1 MPLLNFMSRL
11 HDSFSGQFGSF
22 RLIERAEEFQGRLQL
37 RHIPISLRRELSTKP
52 QKNAP
57 PEPKSTGKP
66 PESSGSFPKVVF
78 GSVLIGAAVMAAYQT
93 GYLDQYIGRK
103 DQQDSLN
110 LVKDEVENKD
120 DKDIQKLVDQFVNG
134 EELDDASE
142 KDVTE
147 KDVTEKDASEKIE
160 TQSDHPIVEAL
171 SNSQGDIQPQVQEK
185 PKTNPEE
192 VAIKEKDVTDFPQSS
207 MTSEDHISNSGTA
220 SEGSVEVKSAEE
232 NSNMGSNEEVQTSPV
247 SIETSNA
254 EKESEAKEAPPVQF
268 TVEEREEDAIVKDVE
283 EPSSLLE
290 AYQLGDKAG
299 DNGSSLHRHG
309 VHDNNALSKEKEA
322 LSSALEELDDGYI
335 TKDGKLVLDF
345 LQAIHA
351 AESRQAELDA
361 RLYMEEKRA
370 LKEKYEKEL
379 KDAAVREMMLAEE
392 AAMLDKVA
400 VLSIPELK
408 RERTKAAAALKS
420 LQEKLEE
427 KYKTELE
434 QLEHEAEFKLNK
446 MEELAKAELAAKI
459 ASEKATQI
467 EKIAEANLNFSFL
480 IHMFEEE
487 RVNEMMRQNRI
498 VLGSHLDQGALALE
512 DALSKGLPI
521 QSEIMALRNYLEG
534 IDKDSILDL
543 VLSSLPEE
551 TRNSGTDTLLQLDQ
565 KFDALKGTLRHFSLI
580 PPGGGGVLTHSLAY
594 VASWLK
600 VKEASQSGDGIESL
614 INKVESCLA
623 EGKIA
628 EAADVLE
635 EGVQGSQASEIVGDW
650 VKRARNRAITEQ
662 ALTLLQSYATSI
674 SLT

>member
-1 MPLLNFMSRL
+1 MLLRSIL
-11 HDSFSGQFGSF
+11 QFSSH
-22 RLIERAEEFQGRLQL
+22 RAGRRIPRQITTQ
-37 RHIPISLRRELSTKP
+37 IPIFLRRELSTKP

-57 PEPKSTGKP
+57 PQPNSTGKP
-66 PESSGSFPKVVF
+66 PESSGSLSKVVF
-78 GSVLIGAAVMAAYQT
+78 GSAVVGAAVLAAYQT

-120 DKDIQKLVDQFVNG
+120 DKDIQKLVDHFIDG
-134 EELDDASE
+134 KETKELDDASE
-142 KDVTE
+142 K
-147 KDVTEKDASEKIE
+147 IE
-160 TQSDHPIVEAL
+160 TPSDHPIVEAL
-171 SNSQGDIQPQVQEK
+171 SDSQGDVQSQVQEK

-192 VAIKEKDVTDFPQSS
+192 DAIKERDVTDYPQSS
-207 MTSEDHISNSGTA
+207 SASEDHLSNSGIA
-220 SEGSVEVKSAEE
+220 SEGSVGVKSAEE
-232 NSNMGSNEEVQTSPV
+232 NSNKGSNEEVQTSPV
-247 SIETSNA
+247 FIETSKA
-254 EKESEAKEAPPVQF
+254 EKESEAKVVPPVRF

-283 EPSSLLE
+283 ESSSLLE
-290 AYQLGDKAG
+290 EYHLGDKAG
-299 DNGSSLHRHG
+299 DSETTLHRHG
-309 VHDNNALSKEKEA
+309 GDYNNLSKEKEA
-322 LSSALEELDDGYI
+322 LSNALEELDDGYI

-361 RLYMEEKRA
+361 RLYMDEKRA

-392 AAMLDKVA
+392 AAMLDKK
-400 VLSIPELK
+400 LK

-446 MEELAKAELAAKI
+446 VEELAKAELAAKI
-459 ASEKATQI
+459 ASEKAIQI
-467 EKIAEANLNFSFL
+467 EKIAEANLNINALCMAFYARS
-480 IHMFEEE
+480 EEA
-487 RVNEMMRQNRI
+487 RR
-498 VLGSHLDQGALALE
+498 SHSAHKLALGALALE

-521 QSEIMALRNYLEG
+521 QSEIVALHNYLEG

-551 TRNSGTDTLLQLDQ
+551 TRNTGTDTLLQLDR

-580 PPGGGGVLTHSLAY
+580 PPDGGGVLTHSLAH

-600 VKEASQSGDGIESL
+600 VKETNQSGDGIESL

-650 VKRARNRAITEQ
+650 VRRARNRAITEQ

>member
-1 MPLLNFMSRL
+1 MLLRSIWQ
-11 HDSFSGQFGSF
+11 FSAH
-22 RLIERAEEFQGRLQL
+22 RAGRRIPRQITTQ
-37 RHIPISLRRELSTKP
+37 IPISLRRELSTKP

-392 AAMLDKVA
+392 AAMLDK
-400 VLSIPELK
+400 ELK

-467 EKIAEANLNFSFL
+467 EKIAEANLN
-480 IHMFEEE
+480 
-487 RVNEMMRQNRI
+487 
-498 VLGSHLDQGALALE
+498 GALALE

>member
-1 MPLLNFMSRL
+1 MLLRSIRQ
-11 HDSFSGQFGSF
+11 FSAH
-22 RLIERAEEFQGRLQL
+22 RAGRRIPRKITKQ
-37 RHIPISLRRELSTKP
+37 IPISLRRELSTKP

-147 KDVTEKDASEKIE
+147 KDASEKIE

-171 SNSQGDIQPQVQEK
+171 SNSQGDVQPQVQEK

-192 VAIKEKDVTDFPQSS
+192 VAIKEKDVTDLPQSS

-232 NSNMGSNEEVQTSPV
+232 NINMGSNEEVQTSPV

-299 DNGSSLHRHG
+299 DNETSLHRHG
-309 VHDNNALSKEKEA
+309 GHDNNALSKEKEA
-322 LSSALEELDDGYI
+322 LSNALEELDDGYI

-392 AAMLDKVA
+392 AAMLDK
-400 VLSIPELK
+400 ELK

-446 MEELAKAELAAKI
+446 VEELAKAELAAKI

-467 EKIAEANLNFSFL
+467 EKIAEANLNINALCMAFYARS
-480 IHMFEEE
+480 EEA
-487 RVNEMMRQNRI
+487 RR
-498 VLGSHLDQGALALE
+498 SHSAHKLALGALALE

-580 PPGGGGVLTHSLAY
+580 PPGGGGVLTHSLAH